1 MRILYLHYDAE
12 LKPFTGKDSVIKT
25 FLENQPMAVEMLADI
40 QHYVEKW
47 LPSFIADNRSYLNV
61 AIGCTGGQHR
71 SVYFVEQLS
80 AYFAGTNLKLKKQKV
95 ITRHREL
102 D

>member
-1 MRILYLHYDAE
+1 L
-12 LKPFTGKDSVIKT
+12 TGKDATVKA
-25 FLENQPMAVEMLADI
+25 FLENSPSVLEMLADI

-47 LPSFIADNRSYLNV
+47 LPSFIQDNRSYLTI

-71 SVYFVEQLS
+71 SVYFVEMLS
-80 AYFAGTNLKLKKQKV
+80 QYFGSRQFKQQKQKV
-95 ITRHREL
+95 IIRHREL